1 MSKPQDVAD
10 QINQLREQLH
20 HHNYRYHVLDAP
32 EVSDAEYDDLM
43 RHLRALEEAN
53 PELVTPDSPSQRV
66 GGAPLEGF
74 ETARHLRPML
84 SLDSS
89 PREEDLRAFDQRLR
103 RAVAAVDPQAEV
115 SYSLEPKI
123 DGLSVELV
131 YEDGLLVRAVTR
143 GDGEEGEVITANVRT
158 IRAVPLRLRSA
169 ERAVPPL
176 VAIRG
181 EIFLPINAFDDVNAE
196 LINQGKQ
203 PFANPRN
210 AAAGSVRQLDPSL
223 TASRPLTLY
232 CYDVLAGADMATQ
245 SELLQAMAQ
254 WGLPIN
260 PDNGV
265 ADDVEGILAY
275 FDKMVEGRDELWYEV
290 DGVVVNLQDLTIR
303 EQLGATAHHPRW
315 AYAMKFQPRKE
326 VSEVLSIVPSVGR
339 TGVVTPI
346 AMLRPVNIGG
356 VTVSRANLHNIDDI
370 GRKDIR
376 EGDTVR
382 VERAGDVIPQVVEVV
397 ETGAERGEP
406 FAMPTHCPS
415 CGTELGRRG
424 PYTVCPNSFDCPAQL
439 VARLTHY
446 GSRGGLD
453 IEGLGERTVVQ
464 LVERELVTRFHQLYD
479 LTPELI
485 QPLEGFA
492 ERSAQKLWEAI
503 EASRTPPL
511 ARFLYG
517 LGIPE
522 VGGSVARLLANSYG
536 SIGRLR
542 VATVEDLQN
551 IDGIG
556 AVMAEQIHGF
566 FNEPHNMEVLDE
578 LLARVTPQEVEVD
591 DSEAAAALAGLAF
604 VFTGSLERMT
614 RQDAEALVRSLG
626 AKASGSVSKKTSYL
640 VAGDNAGSK
649 LTRAE
654 ELGVTVLS
662 EDEFVDLL
670 AERGVS
676 SAAPEATTEGAA
688 ASGAEAAS

>member
-1 MSKPQDVAD
+1 MSKSPDVAT
-10 QINQLREQLH
+10 QLNRLREQIH
-20 HHNYRYHVLDAP
+20 HHNYRYHVLDSP

-43 RHLRALEEAN
+43 RTLRAIEDAN

-66 GGAPLEGF
+66 GGELLEGF
-74 ETARHLRPML
+74 ATATHLHPML

-103 RAVAAVDPQAEV
+103 RAVAAVDESAEV

-158 IRAVPLRLRSA
+158 IRAVPLRLRSS
-169 ERAVPPL
+169 ERPVPPL
-176 VAIRG
+176 LAVRG
-181 EIFLPINAFDDVNAE
+181 EIFLPIHSFDDVNAE

-232 CYDVLAGADMATQ
+232 CYDILSGGDVGTQ
-245 SELLQAMAQ
+245 SELLAAIGQ
-254 WGLPIN
+254 WGLPVN
-260 PDNGV
+260 PDNAV

-275 FDKMVEGRDELWYEV
+275 FGRMVEGRNELWYEV
-290 DGVVVNLQDLTIR
+290 DGVVVNLQDLAMR
-303 EQLGATAHHPRW
+303 RRLGATAHHPRW
-315 AYAMKFQPRKE
+315 AYAVKFQPRKE
-326 VSEVLSIVPSVGR
+326 VSELLSIVASVGR

-356 VTVSRANLHNIDDI
+356 VTVSRANLHNIEDI
-370 GRKDIR
+370 IRKDIR

-397 ETGAERGEP
+397 ETGTARGEP
-406 FAMPTHCPS
+406 FAMPTNCPS
-415 CGTELGRRG
+415 CGTELIRRG
-424 PYTVCPNSFDCPAQL
+424 PYTVCPNSFGCPAQL
-439 VARLTHY
+439 VGRLTHY
-446 GSRGGLD
+446 GSRTGLD
-453 IEGLGERTVVQ
+453 IEGLGERTVTQ
-464 LVERELVTRFHQLYD
+464 LVETKLVTRFHELYD
-479 LTPELI
+479 LTPALI
-485 QPLEGFA
+485 EPLEGFA
-492 ERSAQKLWEAI
+492 ERSALKLWEAI
-503 EASRTPPL
+503 EAARTPALP
-511 ARFLYG
+511 RFLYG

-522 VGGSVARLLANSYG
+522 VGGTVARVLASAFG
-536 SIGRLR
+536 SFGRLR
-542 VATVEDLQN
+542 QATVEELQT

-566 FNEPHNMEVLDE
+566 FNEPHNMEVLEE
-578 LLARVTPQEVEVD
+578 LLKRVSPQE
-591 DSEAAAALAGLAF
+591 EAVADTPGADLLEGLTF
-604 VFTGSLERMT
+604 VFTGSLQRFT
-614 RQDAEALVRSLG
+614 RQHAEALVQGLG

-640 VAGDNAGSK
+640 VAGENAGSK

-654 ELGVTVLS
+654 ELGVSVLT
-662 EDEFVDLL
+662 EDEFLELL
-670 AERGVS
+670 AKRGVD
-676 SAAPEATTEGAA
+676 GAA
-688 ASGAEAAS
+688 EIESVAW